1 MDNTRRLDNLMLITD
16 SGLFE
21 DTSSFL
27 EAMESALYGGVR
39 LVQLREKGL
48 CSRDLLALARRLRD
62 ITGRHNAMLF
72 INERADIAKLIKADG
87 LHLPVNAFSVM
98 EARRLMGA
106 EAFIGVSTHSIGEAR
121 AAEADG
127 ADYVTFSPIYD
138 TPSKARY
145 GAPLGLG
152 PLRELAPRL
161 TIPVYALGGI
171 TSQRVREVM
180 KNGASGVALISDI
193 LASKEICKSAKE
205 ITNEL
210 KYCIKNVEQDE
221 CHKNLLSRKES
232 P

>member
-1 MDNTRRLDNLMLITD
+1 MLITD

-39 LVQLREKGL
+39 LVQVREKGL

-62 ITGRHNAMLF
+62 ITGRHKARLF
-72 INERADIAKLIKADG
+72 INERADIAKIIKADG

-121 AAEADG
+121 AAEAQG
-127 ADYVTFSPIYD
+127 ADYVTFGPVYE

-145 GAPLGLG
+145 GTPLGLG
-152 PLRELAPRL
+152 PLRELTTSRL

-171 TSQRVREVM
+171 TYQRVREVM
-180 KNGASGVALISDI
+180 DGGASGVALISAI

-205 ITNEL
+205 ITKEL
-210 KYCIKNVEQDE
+210 KYYIKNVEQDKYQ
-221 CHKNLLSRKES
+221 KNLLSRKES

>member
-1 MDNTRRLDNLMLITD
+1 MLITD

-39 LVQLREKGL
+39 LVQVREKGL

-62 ITGRHNAMLF
+62 ITGRHKARLF
-72 INERADIAKLIKADG
+72 INERADIAKIIKADG

-106 EAFIGVSTHSIGEAR
+106 EAFIGVSTHSVAEAR
-121 AAEADG
+121 AAEAKG
-127 ADYVTFSPIYD
+127 ADYVTFGPVYE

-152 PLRELAPRL
+152 PLKKAASRL
-161 TIPVYALGGI
+161 NIPVYALGGI
-171 TSQRVREVM
+171 TSQRVQEVM
-180 KNGASGVALISDI
+180 EGGASGVALISAI
-193 LASKEICKSAKE
+193 LASKEICESAKE
-205 ITNEL
+205 ITKEL
-210 KYCIKNVEQDE
+210 KYSIKNVEQDK
-221 CHKNLLSRKES
+221 HQKNLLSRKES

>member
-1 MDNTRRLDNLMLITD
+1 MLITD
-16 SGLFE
+16 SGLFA
-21 DTSSFL
+21 DTPSFL
-27 EAMESALYGGVR
+27 DAMESALYGGVR

-48 CSRDLLALARRLRD
+48 CSRDLLALARKLRD
-62 ITGRHNAMLF
+62 ITGRHSARLF

-87 LHLPVNAFSVM
+87 LHLPVNAFSVS
-98 EARRLMGA
+98 EARGLMGA
-106 EAFIGVSTHSIGEAR
+106 EAFIGVSTHSVDEAR

-152 PLRELAPRL
+152 PLPELTSRL

-171 TSQRVREVM
+171 TCQRVREVM
-180 KNGASGVALISDI
+180 DCGAWGIALISAI

-205 ITNEL
+205 ITKEL
-210 KYCIKNVEQDE
+210 KYSIKNVEKDKYQ
-221 CHKNLLSRKES
+221 KNLLSRKES

>member
-21 DTSSFL
+21 DTPSFL
-27 EAMESALYGGVR
+27 EAMKKTLAGGVR
-39 LVQLREKGL
+39 LIQLREKGL
-48 CSRDLLALARRLRD
+48 SGRDLLALGRKLKDMTTRHKAR
-62 ITGRHNAMLF
+62 LF
-72 INERADIAKLIKADG
+72 INERADIAKLIEADG
-87 LHLPVNAFSVM
+87 LHLPVNAFSVRD
-98 EARRLMGA
+98 ARGLMGA
-106 EAFIGVSTHSIGEAR
+106 EAIIGVSTHSADEAR

-127 ADYVTFSPIYD
+127 ADYVTFGPVYE

-152 PLRELAPRL
+152 PLPELTSRL

-171 TSQRVREVM
+171 TYQRVREVM
-180 KNGASGVALISDI
+180 ENGASGVALISAI

-205 ITNEL
+205 IKKEL
-210 KYCIKNVEQDE
+210 KYYIKNVEQDKYQ
-221 CHKNLLSRKES
+221 KNLLSRKES